1 MGQDHT
7 KLFIACIKCGNPPS
21 SVLETKGGYSDILM
35 EMLQEVSSTIPGWN
49 NSDISYITFD
59 ATKGQLPRR
68 QSLDGYDAVVITSSG
83 KNKPYY
89 VAAIPNANKRFNRS
103 RSI

>member
-21 SVLETKGGYSDILM
+21 SILETRGGYSDILM
-35 EMLQEVSSTIPGWN
+35 EMLQEVPSTIPGWN

-68 QSLDGYDAVVITSSG
+68 QSLDGYDAVVITGSG
-83 KNKPYY
+83 KNEPYY
-89 VAAIPNANKRFNRS
+89 AAASPKANKRFNRS